1 MKNSPSIK
9 LGKGFYHKMALLGA
23 LWVATILITV
33 GNASAQTTN
42 AYDVAANSA
51 YDNSGPPNGL
61 SPGGQNGG
69 FGFGPWTFTILNT
82 GGAFINGSGP
92 SGDSFDLWNTSASGS
107 TVAVRPFSSPLVP
120 GQSFS
125 VQLCLNSLDY
135 SGDTNALILQDA
147 NGNTIFSYWH
157 VGYEPN
163 NGVNGEYSDAT
174 TNDGAAINFQY
185 AYQQF
190 ESFTFTLN
198 SPTSYT
204 FTDNSTGASFTGTIA
219 NSQIAQVAFLRG
231 NSSVGTAGGGD
242 DFQFDVLQILSATPP
257 TFGVTP
263 APGALSVAVTNS
275 IAANVA
281 AGSTPLNLSSVSLIL
296 DGSSVTPRVG
306 GSSSLMTVNYTPN
319 SPLSAGTTHTAQ
331 LVVQDDNGDS
341 YTNTWSFT
349 TGFASLPAVLPGPF
363 TVSNNVD
370 LTIFTAAG
378 DPWLGSNYLSTSSQT
393 LYARFSMD
401 FDTTNDN
408 ASTIYTF
415 GGMDFFQGSS
425 EMLLFGKNG
434 GSPNW
439 SIAIDGANG
448 PDLNPAVMVVT
459 NDWHTI
465 VVQIEYQDGAPANE
479 TVWLDPDFTQTLANQ
494 PQSPV
499 TLTANNT
506 FDNVHLRSGFS
517 DASVTYTNIIIAATS
532 AGLGFVAPSSPTFEG
547 FVPGQNASSAP
558 TNTPISVEVLFGT
571 YGINTNT
578 VALSLDGN
586 DVTPTFTP
594 GVNSFTVNYQTPTP
608 FAAGSAHTATVS
620 LTDSNGAPYST
631 SWSFTV
637 DPYPSLPIT
646 VPGPIDVFSGQ
657 DDILFTSQNEWLGAN
672 YGSTSTNTLYT
683 RFSMTFFDLNGET
696 GSGGGFG
703 GLEFYLGTTE
713 QFLVGNN
720 WTSTNWSVSVETGN
734 TADIP
739 PVTPIVLGSY
749 HTMVVKSVY
758 SPVTNATVE
767 VWLDPDFTKTEGNQ
781 PNPPLVLSITNTFD
795 NIHLRC
801 GNGTAH
807 AQFTNIVLAATAPGV
822 GFPSA
827 APSAVLSI
835 QNVAG
840 NDQLSWTG
848 TGTLQV
854 APIVTGPWTDSA
866 NQANPQILSTTNS
879 AQFFRLQQ

>member
-1 MKNSPSIK
+1 MKENNRNRVS
-9 LGKGFYHKMALLGA
+9 ALLRRCQTAILTLAGA
-23 LWVATILITV
+23 WLIANT
-33 GNASAQTTN
+33 APAQTTN

-51 YDNSGPPNGL
+51 YAGDGPGDGL
-61 SPGGQNGG
+61 GNAGNPNGG

-92 SGDSFDLWNTSASGS
+92 SGDSFDLWNTSASSS

-125 VQLCLNSLDY
+125 VELELNSLDN
-135 SGDTNALILQDA
+135 SGTTNAILLQDA
-147 NGNTIFSYWH
+147 GGNTIFSYWH

-174 TNDGAAINFQY
+174 TNGGAAVNFQY
-185 AYQQF
+185 AYQHF
-190 ESFTFTLN
+190 ETFTFTLN

-219 NSQIAQVAFLRG
+219 NSPIAQVAFSRG
-231 NSSVGTAGGGD
+231 NSSSGTSGGGD

-263 APGALSVAVTNS
+263 AQGALSVAVTNS
-275 IAANVA
+275 IVANVA
-281 AGSTPLNLSSVSLIL
+281 AGSALLNLSSVSFSL
-296 DGSSVTPRVG
+296 DGSSVTPTVG
-306 GSSSLMTVNYTPN
+306 GSSSLMTVSYTPN
-319 SPLSAGTTHTAQ
+319 SPLSAGTTHRAQ
-331 LVVQDDNGDS
+331 LVVHDVNAVS

-349 TGFASLPAVLPGPF
+349 TGFSSLPAVLPGPF

-378 DPWLGSNYLSTSSQT
+378 DPWLGTNYLSTSSQT

-401 FDTTNDN
+401 FDTTNDT
-408 ASTIYTF
+408 SSIYTF
-415 GGMDFFQGSS
+415 GGMDFFQGNS
-425 EMLLFGKNG
+425 ENLLFGKNG
-434 GSPNW
+434 GSANW
-439 SIAIDGANG
+439 SIADNGANG
-448 PDLNPAVMVVT
+448 PDLNPAVTVIT

-465 VVQIEYQDGAPANE
+465 VVRIDYQNGAPANE
-479 TVWLDPDFTQTLANQ
+479 TVWLDPDFTQTEANQ
-494 PQSPV
+494 PQAPV
-499 TLTANNT
+499 TLSDDNT
-506 FDNVHLRSGFS
+506 FDNIHLRCGFN
-517 DASVTYTNIIIAATS
+517 DASATYSNIIIAATS
-532 AGLGFVAPSSPTFEG
+532 AGIGFVAPSSPTFEG
-547 FVPGQNASSAP
+547 FVPGQNASSAR
-558 TNTPISVEVLFGT
+558 TNAPISVEVLFGT

-578 VALSLDGN
+578 VTLNLDGN
-586 DVTPTFTP
+586 NVTPTFTP
-594 GVNSFTVNYQTPTP
+594 GVNSFTVNYQTPTS
-608 FAAGSAHTATVS
+608 FAAGSAHTVTVS

-683 RFSMTFFDLNGET
+683 RFSMTFFSLNGET
-696 GSGGGFG
+696 GTGGGFG

-713 QFLVGNN
+713 QFLVGND
-720 WTSTNWSVSVETGN
+720 WTSTNWSVSVETQN

-749 HTMVVKSVY
+749 HTLVVKSVY

-822 GFPSA
+822 GFPSV
-827 APSAVLSI
+827 APSAILSI

-866 NQANPQILSTTNS
+866 NQANPQMLSTTNS
-879 AQFFRLQQ
+879 AQFFRLKQ